1 MEPSDNIDL
10 VFQNRSE
17 LQIKD
22 LGYKRILLYQFYIK
36 LVVIHAEYYFEEP
49 SCISFFQLV

>member
-36 LVVIHAEYYFEEP
+36 LVVIHAEYYFVEP